1 MTLTFSGGGLK
12 RARFLLGAIVAAAAA
27 MLALCSPP
35 GAEASLKQELA
46 QFADCPVNTPGVQS
60 CLLGLTTGGEFH
72 LGNETVPINRTVTL
86 QAGIIP
92 GQAKLV
98 PAIDGNT
105 LSKTPL
111 TVPGGLLGIELLGNL
126 TEVTATAELVSP
138 PEFVGG
144 TTLPIK
150 IKLDNL
156 ALGPACY
163 IGSNSEPVVLKL
175 IFGTTN
181 PPPPNQPISGSTGT
195 GETRWNG
202 ELTVLNNTSL
212 VDNAFAVPG
221 ANGCG
226 GLLAPIVDAS
236 VDLKTELPSPAGHNT
251 AILNGALE
259 LANAEFVHYPPPEFG
274 RCVKVAKNTGR
285 YHSSN
290 CAGGLEQGSF
300 EWQRGVVNKK
310 FTTSLT
316 SSKTTLE
323 TVHRTK
329 VVCTGESGTGEYSGL
344 KEVTGV
350 VMHLT
355 GCESRGSTCA
365 SSSTAGEVV
374 TKPLQGALGI
384 TNETVEAGVEH
395 RAIGL
400 DLYPAGK
407 TGPLAEFSCGGVPVV
422 VKGSVIAPVTANKM
436 SAASSLSYKALEGK
450 QAPEQFEEEP
460 KDVLET
466 SFSGGAAEQSGLTG
480 KFLLSSEEAVEVNS
494 AV

>member
-1 MTLTFSGGGLK
+1 MAFTGGRFRGGRLLLAGLVLAVLTLAMYGPP
-12 RARFLLGAIVAAAAA
+12 RAD
-27 MLALCSPP
+27 
-35 GAEASLKQELA
+35 ASLKQELA
-46 QFADCPVNTPGVQS
+46 QFADCPVTTPGVQS

-72 LGNETVPINRTVTL
+72 LGNETVPIDRTVTL

-92 GQAKLV
+92 GQAQLV
-98 PAIDGNT
+98 PAADGNT

-111 TVPGGLLGIELLGNL
+111 TVPGGLLGIDLLGDL
-126 TEVTATAELVSP
+126 TEVTATAELTSP

-150 IKLDNL
+150 VKLDNPL
-156 ALGPACY
+156 LGPACY
-163 IGSNSEPVVLKL
+163 IGSNAEPVVLKL

-181 PPPPNQPISGSTGT
+181 PPPPNSPISGSLGT
-195 GETRWNG
+195 GERRWNG

-221 ANGCG
+221 ANGCA
-226 GLLAPIVDAS
+226 GLLAPVVDAS

-259 LANAEFVHYPPPEFG
+259 LASAEFVHYPPPEFG

-300 EWQRGVVNKK
+300 EWQRGVANKK
-310 FTTSLT
+310 FTTALGST
-316 SSKTTLE
+316 KTTLE

-329 VVCTGESGTGEYSGL
+329 VVCKGESGTGEYSGL
-344 KEVTGV
+344 KEVAGV
-350 VMHLT
+350 VMHFT
-355 GCESRGSTCA
+355 GCESGGSTCT
-365 SSSTAGEVV
+365 SSGTPGEVV
-374 TKPLQGALGI
+374 TGPLQGQLGI
-384 TNETVEAGVEH
+384 VNETVEAGVEH
-395 RAIGL
+395 RTIGL

-407 TGPLAEFSCGGVPVV
+407 TGPLVQFSCGGVAATVR
-422 VKGSVIAPVTANKM
+422 GSVIAPVVANKM
-436 SAASSLSYKALEGK
+436 SATSTLTYKALEGR

-466 SFSGGAAEQSGLTG
+466 SFSGGAAEQTGLTG
-480 KFLLSSEEAVEVNS
+480 KLVLSSEEAVEVNA